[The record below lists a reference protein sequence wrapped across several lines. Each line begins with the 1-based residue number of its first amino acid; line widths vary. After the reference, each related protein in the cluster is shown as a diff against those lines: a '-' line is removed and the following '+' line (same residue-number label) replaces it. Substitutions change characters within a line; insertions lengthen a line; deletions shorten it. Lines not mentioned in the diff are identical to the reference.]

1 MSPRRPPLLAT
12 TLASLALLAA
22 KASAEESTSPFLPP
36 TAPNAA
42 AAATAGAPLQYRG
55 FSETSAGVK
64 FRIVDPAKK
73 SGTWLKLNE
82 RDTTFDVTVKQSVP
96 DYSTV
101 VVEFQGRTL
110 NLALPEAK
118 VNSSGPAGANI
129 PIAPP
134 PQMVNV
140 PPAVTQS
147 VVVNPTPADEQRR
160 LEAVASEVARRRAL
174 REQSQQQT
182 QGGPQPMP
190 QMGPQGFPPQGMQAN
205 PPNPQRPRGN

>member
-1 MSPRRPPLLAT
+1 MFA
-12 TLASLALLAA
+12 AGSLAAQ
-22 KASAEESTSPFLPP
+22 STSPFLPP

-55 FSETSAGVK
+55 FSETSEGVK

-96 DYSTV
+96 DYATI
-101 VVEFQGRTL
+101 VVEHQGRTL

-118 VNSSGPAGANI
+118 VNSSGPAGAHV

-147 VVVNPTPADEQRR
+147 VVVNPSPADEQRR
-160 LEAVASEVARRRAL
+160 LESVATEVARRRAL
-174 REQSQQQT
+174 REQAQQQP
-182 QGGPQPMP
+182 QGAPPPVP
-190 QMGPQGFPPQGMQAN
+190 QMGPQGFAPQGMQPN

>member
-1 MSPRRPPLLAT
+1 M
-12 TLASLALLAA
+12 LAA
-22 KASAEESTSPFLPP
+22 GSVAAQSTSPFLPP
-36 TAPNAA
+36 AA
-42 AAATAGAPLQYRG
+42 ASAAPAATAGAPLQYRG
-55 FSETSAGVK
+55 FSEMADGVK

-96 DYSTV
+96 DYASI
-101 VVEFQGRTL
+101 VVEYQGRTL

-118 VNSSGPAGANI
+118 VNSSGPAGANV

-147 VVVNPTPADEQRR
+147 VVVNPSPADEQRR

-174 REQSQQQT
+174 REQSQQQV
-182 QGGPQPMP
+182 QGVPATVPPAAPQP
-190 QMGPQGFPPQGMQAN
+190 FPQGMQAN